1 VKYIKDV
8 KVFEKSALENHISRF
23 IDLSAVFVDRCQV
36 FIYLVFIRTANQ
48 QRKYSNNN
56 IFHTELNKW
65 TNVEQLNG
73 NHRKE

>member
-36 FIYLVFIRTANQ
+36 FYLVFILTANQ
-48 QRKYSNNN
+48 QRKYSKNN
-56 IFHTELNKW
+56 IFYTELNTW
-65 TNVEQLNG
+65 TAVEQLNG